1 MCSYQKTN
9 HSYRCQKSKL
19 LNGPLKTEFGF
30 EGFVVSDWGA
40 NHSGVASAS
49 AGLDIIMPNG
59 GYWGKNLTE
68 AVNNGSVSTERV
80 DGMATRILAI
90 GIVLIKN
97 VDNTLPLNNPR
108 FLSIYGYGATVKS
121 TPWQNS
127 SRFCGGFEVNYGW
140 NTLNGTMI
148 TGGGSGSS
156 TPSYVISP
164 FHALSDRIAKNRGN
178 LRWDF
183 ESETS
188 YPPYVNSE
196 TCLVVF
202 SDNLI
207 KNVAANCTNT
217 IVIIHPAGIGTVDT
231 WISHD
236 NITAVFF
243 AGLPGQESSNSLVD
257 ILYGDV
263 APSGAL
269 LNSSVFFDYF
279 PQDDFQEGLDLDYRA
294 FDKNGIEP
302 QFEFGYGL
310 TYTTFDYA
318 DLSVSQII
326 NGTAEYPNPD
336 VAIAQSGNLQLGGTS
351 YCHREH
357 HKYGKRNS
365 GRGRAVVC
373 RGSGCAGATA
383 AGVREGVHRPGEE
396 RYSEFYAGKEGFECV
411 GCGESAVEVIEG
423 RIWGLGGE

>member
-80 DGMATRILAI
+80 DGMATRILAS
-90 GIVLIKN
+90 IVLIKN

-183 ESETS
+183 D
-188 YPPYVNSE
+188 
-196 TCLVVF
+196 
-202 SDNLI
+202 DNLI

-217 IVIIHPAGIGTVDT
+217 IVIIHSAGIGTVDT

-263 APSGAL
+263 APSVKLPYSIAK
-269 LNSSVFFDYF
+269 
-279 PQDDFQEGLDLDYRA
+279 QEED
-294 FDKNGIEP
+294 
-302 QFEFGYGL
+302 
-310 TYTTFDYA
+310 
-318 DLSVSQII
+318 
-326 NGTAEYPNPD
+326 
-336 VAIAQSGNLQLGGTS
+336 
-351 YCHREH
+351 
-357 HKYGKRNS
+357 
-365 GRGRAVVC
+365 
-373 RGSGCAGATA
+373 
-383 AGVREGVHRPGEE
+383 
-396 RYSEFYAGKEGFECV
+396 
-411 GCGESAVEVIEG
+411 
-423 RIWGLGGE
+423 